1 MITPKRDRRLQ
12 YEFLPAAE
20 EIVETPAA
28 PFGAVVIWLTTILLV
43 LALAWA
49 YLGQIDIVAVGNGKV
64 SNDGSV
70 KVVQSAS
77 YGVVKRITAREGQR
91 VHKGD
96 VLVEL
101 DKTAAE
107 KELATTTQS
116 LNIARA
122 ERDILRRLAM
132 GSGADDIINSA
143 GVSGEAKAVLR
154 EFTASQLALVGAKEQ
169 ALKGS
174 IASHQRQLQFNQQ
187 TKAQLEGEAQK
198 LKDRQAKVKQK
209 LESANA
215 IERIRLQNEL
225 DTLEQRITTANSAAT
240 SQGQQ
245 VLQSQ
250 LTLAQAQSQSQVSL
264 AETNSSIGG
273 QVITQEQRIAEL
285 ENNLAKAKR
294 ALEQTTIT
302 APVDG
307 TILALNTRTI
317 GGVVNVAER
326 IAQIVPD
333 NDLLYVDVTL
343 DNQDVGFVRVGQR
356 VVVKVATYPFQRY
369 GYLEGTVEN
378 ISPDAIQ
385 DEKKGLVYKAKVKLS
400 GANSSKKNRL
410 KLLPGMSVSAEI
422 TTGKRRI
429 IEFFLDPLMTHI
441 DDSLKVR

>member
-1 MITPKRDRRLQ
+1 MSIPKRDRRLQ

-20 EIVETPAA
+20 EIIETPAA
-28 PFGAVVIWLTTILLV
+28 PFGVVVIWLTTILLA

-49 YLGQIDIVAVGNGKV
+49 YLGQIDIVAVGNGRV
-64 SNDGSV
+64 STEGSV

-77 YGVVKRITAREGQR
+77 YGVVKRITAQEGQR

-101 DKTAAE
+101 DKTTAE
-107 KELATTTQS
+107 KELATTAQS

-132 GSGADDIINSA
+132 GNGADDIINSA
-143 GVSGEAKAVLR
+143 GVSDEAKAVLR
-154 EFTASQLALVGAKEQ
+154 EFTTSQLALASVKEQ

-198 LKDRQAKVKQK
+198 LKDRQTKVEQK

-250 LTLAQAQSQSQVSL
+250 LTLAQAQSQSRVSL
-264 AETNSSIGG
+264 AETNSSISG
-273 QVITQEQRIAEL
+273 QVIAQEQRIAEL

-356 VVVKVATYPFQRY
+356 VVIKVATYPFQRY

-378 ISPDAIQ
+378 ISPDAVQ

-400 GANSSKKNRL
+400 GVNSSKKNRL

>member
-20 EIVETPAA
+20 EIIETPAA
-28 PFGAVVIWLTTILLV
+28 PFGAVVIWLTTILLA

-49 YLGQIDIVAVGNGKV
+49 YLGQIDIVAVGNGRV
-64 SNDGSV
+64 STEGSV

-77 YGVVKRITAREGQR
+77 YGVVKRITAQEGQR

-101 DKTAAE
+101 DKTTAE
-107 KELATTTQS
+107 KELASVTQS

-132 GSGADDIINSA
+132 GNGADDIINSA
-143 GVSGEAKAVLR
+143 GVSDEAKAVLR

-209 LESANA
+209 LESADA

-225 DTLEQRITTANSAAT
+225 DTLEQRIINANSAAT

-273 QVITQEQRIAEL
+273 QVIAQEQRIAEL

-294 ALEQTTIT
+294 ALEQTAIT

-317 GGVVNVAER
+317 GGMVNVAER

-356 VVVKVATYPFQRY
+356 VVIKVATYPFQRY

>member
-1 MITPKRDRRLQ
+1 MSIPKRDRRLQ

-20 EIVETPAA
+20 EIIETPAA
-28 PFGAVVIWLTTILLV
+28 PFGAVVIWLTTILLA

-49 YLGQIDIVAVGNGKV
+49 YLGQIDIVAVGNGRV

-70 KVVQSAS
+70 KIVQSAS
-77 YGVVKRITAREGQR
+77 YGVVKRITAQEGQR

-101 DKTAAE
+101 DKTTAE
-107 KELATTTQS
+107 KELATTAQS

-132 GSGADDIINSA
+132 GNGADDIINSA
-143 GVSGEAKAVLR
+143 GVSDEAKAVLR
-154 EFTASQLALVGAKEQ
+154 EFTTSQLALAGAKEQ

-174 IASHQRQLQFNQQ
+174 IASRQRQLQFNQQ
-187 TKAQLEGEAQK
+187 TKAQLESEAQK
-198 LKDRQAKVKQK
+198 LKDRQVKVKQK

-273 QVITQEQRIAEL
+273 QVIAQEQRIAEL

-294 ALEQTTIT
+294 ALEQTTII

-307 TILALNTRTI
+307 TILALNARTI

-343 DNQDVGFVRVGQR
+343 DNQDVGFVGVGQR

-369 GYLEGTVEN
+369 GYLEGRVEN

-385 DEKKGLVYKAKVKLS
+385 DEKRGLVYKAKVKLS
-400 GANSSKKNRL
+400 GVDSSKKNRL

-429 IEFFLDPLMTHI
+429 IEFFLDPLMTHV

>member
-1 MITPKRDRRLQ
+1 MSIPKRDRRLQ

-20 EIVETPAA
+20 EIIETPAA

-43 LALAWA
+43 FALAWA
-49 YLGQIDIVAVGNGKV
+49 YLGQIDIVAVGNGRV
-64 SNDGSV
+64 STEGSV

-77 YGVVKRITAREGQR
+77 YGVVKRITAQEGQR

-96 VLVEL
+96 ALVEL
-101 DKTAAE
+101 DKTTAE

-132 GSGADDIINSA
+132 GNGADDIINSV
-143 GVSGEAKAVLR
+143 GVSDEAKAILR

-174 IASHQRQLQFNQQ
+174 IAGHQRQLQFNQQ
-187 TKAQLEGEAQK
+187 TKAQLEGEVQK
-198 LKDRQAKVKQK
+198 LKDRQTKVKQE

-273 QVITQEQRIAEL
+273 QVIAQEQRIAEL

-294 ALEQTTIT
+294 ALEQTAIT

-356 VVVKVATYPFQRY
+356 VVIKVATYPFQRY

-378 ISPDAIQ
+378 ISPDAVQ

-400 GANSSKKNRL
+400 GVNSSKKNRL

>member
-1 MITPKRDRRLQ
+1 MSIPKRDRRLR

-20 EIVETPAA
+20 EIIETPAA
-28 PFGAVVIWLTTILLV
+28 PFGAVVIWLTTILLA

-49 YLGQIDIVAVGNGKV
+49 YLGQIDVVAVGNGRV

-70 KVVQSAS
+70 KVAQSAS
-77 YGVVKRITAREGQR
+77 YGVVKRITAQEGQR

-101 DKTAAE
+101 DKTTAE

-132 GSGADDIINSA
+132 GNGADDIINSA
-143 GVSGEAKAVLR
+143 GVSDEVKAVLR
-154 EFTASQLALVGAKEQ
+154 EFTASQLALAGAKEQ

-198 LKDRQAKVKQK
+198 LKDRQTKVKQK

-264 AETNSSIGG
+264 AETNSSISG
-273 QVITQEQRIAEL
+273 QVIAQEQRIAEL

-294 ALEQTTIT
+294 TLEQTTIT

-356 VVVKVATYPFQRY
+356 VVIKVATYPFQRY

-378 ISPDAIQ
+378 ISPDAVQ

-429 IEFFLDPLMTHI
+429 IEFFLDPLMTHV

>member
-1 MITPKRDRRLQ
+1 MSIPKRDRRLR

-20 EIVETPAA
+20 EIIETPAA

-43 LALAWA
+43 LVLAWA
-49 YLGQIDIVAVGNGKV
+49 YLGQIDIVAVGNGRV
-64 SNDGSV
+64 STEGSV

-77 YGVVKRITAREGQR
+77 YGVVKRITAQEGQR

-101 DKTAAE
+101 DKTTAE
-107 KELATTTQS
+107 KELATTAQS

-122 ERDILRRLAM
+122 ERDILRRLAT
-132 GSGADDIINSA
+132 GNGADDIINSA
-143 GVSGEAKAVLR
+143 GVSDEAKAVLR
-154 EFTASQLALVGAKEQ
+154 EFTTSQLALASAKEQ

-187 TKAQLEGEAQK
+187 TKAQLEGEVQK
-198 LKDRQAKVKQK
+198 LKDRQTKVKQK

-225 DTLEQRITTANSAAT
+225 DTLEQRITTANSTAT

-356 VVVKVATYPFQRY
+356 VVIKVATYPFQRY

-385 DEKKGLVYKAKVKLS
+385 GEKKGLVYKAKVKLS

>member
-1 MITPKRDRRLQ
+1 MSIPKRDRRLQ

-20 EIVETPAA
+20 EIIETPAA
-28 PFGAVVIWLTTILLV
+28 PFGAVVIWLTTILLA

-49 YLGQIDIVAVGNGKV
+49 YLGQIDIVAVGNGRV
-64 SNDGSV
+64 STEGSV

-77 YGVVKRITAREGQR
+77 YGVVKRITAQEGQR

-101 DKTAAE
+101 DKTTAE
-107 KELATTTQS
+107 KELATTAQS

-132 GSGADDIINSA
+132 GNGADDIINSA
-143 GVSGEAKAVLR
+143 GVSDEAKAVLR
-154 EFTASQLALVGAKEQ
+154 EFTTSQLALASAKEQ

-187 TKAQLEGEAQK
+187 AKAQLEGEAQK
-198 LKDRQAKVKQK
+198 LKDRQTKVKQK

-264 AETNSSIGG
+264 AETNSSISG
-273 QVITQEQRIAEL
+273 QVIAQEQRIAEL

-343 DNQDVGFVRVGQR
+343 DNQDVGFVGVGQR
-356 VVVKVATYPFQRY
+356 VVVKVTTYPFQRY

-429 IEFFLDPLMTHI
+429 IEFFLDPLMTHV

>member
-1 MITPKRDRRLQ
+1 MIIPKRDRRLQ

-20 EIVETPAA
+20 EIIETPAA
-28 PFGAVVIWLTTILLV
+28 PFGSVVIWLTTILLV
-43 LALAWA
+43 LALTWA
-49 YLGQIDIVAVGNGKV
+49 YLGQIDIVAVGNGRV
-64 SNDGSV
+64 STEGSV

-77 YGVVKRITAREGQR
+77 YGVVKRITAQEGQR

-101 DKTAAE
+101 DKTTAE

-132 GSGADDIINSA
+132 GNGADDIINSA
-143 GVSGEAKAVLR
+143 GVSDEAKAVLR
-154 EFTASQLALVGAKEQ
+154 EFTTSQLALASAKEQ

-209 LESANA
+209 LESADA

-264 AETNSSIGG
+264 AETNSSISG
-273 QVITQEQRIAEL
+273 QVIAQEQRIAEL

-294 ALEQTTIT
+294 TLEQTTIT

-356 VVVKVATYPFQRY
+356 VVIKVATYPFQRY
-369 GYLEGTVEN
+369 GYLEGMVEN

-429 IEFFLDPLMTHI
+429 IEFFLDPLMTHV

>member
-1 MITPKRDRRLQ
+1 MSIPKRDRRLQ

-20 EIVETPAA
+20 EIIETPAA

-43 LALAWA
+43 LVLAWA
-49 YLGQIDIVAVGNGKV
+49 YLGQIDIVAVGNGRV
-64 SNDGSV
+64 SNNGSV

-77 YGVVKRITAREGQR
+77 YGVVKRITAQEGQR

-101 DKTAAE
+101 DKTTAE
-107 KELATTTQS
+107 KELATTAQS

-132 GSGADDIINSA
+132 GNGADDIINSA
-143 GVSGEAKAVLR
+143 GVSDEAKAVLR
-154 EFTASQLALVGAKEQ
+154 EFTTSQLALASAKEQ

-198 LKDRQAKVKQK
+198 LKDSQVKVKQK

-264 AETNSSIGG
+264 AETNSSISG

-294 ALEQTTIT
+294 ALEQTAIT

-356 VVVKVATYPFQRY
+356 VVIKVATYPFQRY

>member
-1 MITPKRDRRLQ
+1 MSIPKRDRRLR

-20 EIVETPAA
+20 EIIETPAA

-43 LALAWA
+43 LVLAWA
-49 YLGQIDIVAVGNGKV
+49 YLGQIDIVAVGNGRV
-64 SNDGSV
+64 STEGSV

-77 YGVVKRITAREGQR
+77 YGVVKRITAQEGQR

-101 DKTAAE
+101 DKTTTE
-107 KELATTTQS
+107 KELATTAQS

-122 ERDILRRLAM
+122 ERDILRRLAT
-132 GSGADDIINSA
+132 GNGADDIINSA
-143 GVSGEAKAVLR
+143 GVSDEAKAVLR
-154 EFTASQLALVGAKEQ
+154 EFTTSQLALASAKEQ

-187 TKAQLEGEAQK
+187 TKAQLEGEVQK
-198 LKDRQAKVKQK
+198 LKDRQTKVKQK

-225 DTLEQRITTANSAAT
+225 DTLEQRITNANSAVT
-240 SQGQQ
+240 GQGQQ

-250 LTLAQAQSQSQVSL
+250 LTLAQTQSQSQVSL

-294 ALEQTTIT
+294 ALEQTAIT

-356 VVVKVATYPFQRY
+356 VVIKVATYPFQRY

>member
-28 PFGAVVIWLTTILLV
+28 PFGAVVIWLTTILLI

-49 YLGQIDIVAVGNGKV
+49 YLGQIDIVAVGNGRV

-77 YGVVKRITAREGQR
+77 YGVVKRITVQEGQR

-101 DKTAAE
+101 DKTTAE
-107 KELATTTQS
+107 KELASVTQS

-143 GVSGEAKAVLR
+143 GVSDETKAVLR

-264 AETNSSIGG
+264 AETNSSISG

-429 IEFFLDPLMTHI
+429 IEFFLDPLMTHV

>member
-1 MITPKRDRRLQ
+1 MIIPKRDRRLQ

-20 EIVETPAA
+20 EIIETPAA

-43 LALAWA
+43 LALVWA
-49 YLGQIDIVAVGNGKV
+49 YVGQIDIVAVGNGRV
-64 SNDGSV
+64 STEGSV

-77 YGVVKRITAREGQR
+77 YGVVKRITAQEGQR

-101 DKTAAE
+101 DKTTAE

-132 GSGADDIINSA
+132 GNGADDIINSA
-143 GVSGEAKAVLR
+143 GVSDEAKAVLR
-154 EFTASQLALVGAKEQ
+154 EFTASQLALAGAKEQ

-187 TKAQLEGEAQK
+187 TKAQLEGEVQK
-198 LKDRQAKVKQK
+198 LKDRQTKVKQK

-264 AETNSSIGG
+264 AETNSSISG
-273 QVITQEQRIAEL
+273 QVIAQEQRIAEL

-356 VVVKVATYPFQRY
+356 VVIKVATYPFQRY

>member
-1 MITPKRDRRLQ
+1 MSIPKRDRRLR

-20 EIVETPAA
+20 EIIETPAA

-43 LALAWA
+43 LVLAWA
-49 YLGQIDIVAVGNGKV
+49 YLGQIDIVAVGNGRV
-64 SNDGSV
+64 STEGSV

-77 YGVVKRITAREGQR
+77 YGVVKRITAQEGQR

-101 DKTAAE
+101 DKTTAE
-107 KELATTTQS
+107 KELATTAQS

-132 GSGADDIINSA
+132 GNGADDIINSA
-143 GVSGEAKAVLR
+143 GVSDEAKAVLR
-154 EFTASQLALVGAKEQ
+154 EFTTSQLALASAKEQ

-198 LKDRQAKVKQK
+198 LKDRQTKVKQK

-264 AETNSSIGG
+264 AETNSSISG
-273 QVITQEQRIAEL
+273 QVIAQEQRIAEL

-356 VVVKVATYPFQRY
+356 VVIKVATYPFQRY

-429 IEFFLDPLMTHI
+429 IEFFLDPLMTHV

>member
-96 VLVEL
+96 ALVEL
-101 DKTAAE
+101 DKTTAE

-132 GSGADDIINSA
+132 GNGADDIINSA
-143 GVSGEAKAVLR
+143 GVSDEAKAVLR
-154 EFTASQLALVGAKEQ
+154 EFTASQLALASAKEQ

-187 TKAQLEGEAQK
+187 TKAQLESEAQK
-198 LKDRQAKVKQK
+198 LKDRQVKVKQK

-273 QVITQEQRIAEL
+273 QVIAQEQRITEL

-294 ALEQTTIT
+294 ALEQTTII

-343 DNQDVGFVRVGQR
+343 DNQDVGFVGVGQR

-369 GYLEGTVEN
+369 GYLEGRVEN

-410 KLLPGMSVSAEI
+410 KLLPGMNVSAEI

>member
-1 MITPKRDRRLQ
+1 MSIPKRDRRLQ
-12 YEFLPAAE
+12 YEFLPVAE
-20 EIVETPAA
+20 EIIETPAA

-43 LALAWA
+43 LALDWA
-49 YLGQIDIVAVGNGKV
+49 YLGQIDIVAVGNGRV
-64 SNDGSV
+64 STEGSV

-77 YGVVKRITAREGQR
+77 YGVVKRMTAQEGQR

-101 DKTAAE
+101 DKTTAE
-107 KELATTTQS
+107 KELGTTTQS

-132 GSGADDIINSA
+132 GNGADDIINSA
-143 GVSGEAKAVLR
+143 GVSDEAKAILR
-154 EFTASQLALVGAKEQ
+154 EFTASQLALAGAKEQ

-187 TKAQLEGEAQK
+187 TKAQLEGEVQK
-198 LKDRQAKVKQK
+198 LKDRQTKVKQK

-356 VVVKVATYPFQRY
+356 VVIKVATYPFQRY
-369 GYLEGTVEN
+369 GYLEGAVEN

-429 IEFFLDPLMTHI
+429 IEFFLDPLMTHV

>member
-1 MITPKRDRRLQ
+1 MSIPKRDRRLQ

-20 EIVETPAA
+20 EIIETPAA
-28 PFGAVVIWLTTILLV
+28 PFGAVVIWLTTILLT

-49 YLGQIDIVAVGNGKV
+49 YLGQIDIVAVGNGRV

-77 YGVVKRITAREGQR
+77 YGVVKRITAQEGQR

-101 DKTAAE
+101 DKTTAE

-132 GSGADDIINSA
+132 GNGADDIINSA
-143 GVSGEAKAVLR
+143 GVSDEAKAVLR

-187 TKAQLEGEAQK
+187 TKVLLEDEVQK
-198 LKDRQAKVKQK
+198 LKDRQAKLKQK
-209 LESANA
+209 LESADA

-356 VVVKVATYPFQRY
+356 VVIKVATYPFQRY
-369 GYLEGTVEN
+369 GYLKGTVEN
-378 ISPDAIQ
+378 ISSDAIQ

>member
-1 MITPKRDRRLQ
+1 MSIPKRDRRLQ

-20 EIVETPAA
+20 EIIETPAA
-28 PFGAVVIWLTTILLV
+28 PFGAVVIWLTTILLA
-43 LALAWA
+43 LALTWA
-49 YLGQIDIVAVGNGKV
+49 YLGQIDIVAVGNGRV
-64 SNDGSV
+64 SNNGSV

-77 YGVVKRITAREGQR
+77 YGVVKRITAQEGQR

-101 DKTAAE
+101 DKTTAE
-107 KELATTTQS
+107 KELATTAQS

-132 GSGADDIINSA
+132 GNGADDIINSA
-143 GVSGEAKAVLR
+143 GVSDEARAVLR
-154 EFTASQLALVGAKEQ
+154 EFTTSQLALAGAKEQ

-187 TKAQLEGEAQK
+187 TKAQLESEAQK
-198 LKDRQAKVKQK
+198 LKDRQTKVKQK

-264 AETNSSIGG
+264 AETNSSISG
-273 QVITQEQRIAEL
+273 QVIAQEQRIAEL

-294 ALEQTTIT
+294 TLEQTTIT

-307 TILALNTRTI
+307 TILVLNTRTI

-356 VVVKVATYPFQRY
+356 VVIKVATYPFQRY

-378 ISPDAIQ
+378 ISPDAVQ

-429 IEFFLDPLMTHI
+429 IEFFLDPLMTHV

>member
-1 MITPKRDRRLQ
+1 MSIPKRDRRLQ

-20 EIVETPAA
+20 EIIETPAA
-28 PFGAVVIWLTTILLV
+28 PFGSVVIWLTTILLV
-43 LALAWA
+43 LALVWA
-49 YLGQIDIVAVGNGKV
+49 YLGQIDIVAVGNGRV
-64 SNDGSV
+64 STEGSV

-77 YGVVKRITAREGQR
+77 YGVVKRITAQEGQR

-101 DKTAAE
+101 DKTTAE

-122 ERDILRRLAM
+122 ERDILRRLAT
-132 GSGADDIINSA
+132 GNGADDIINSA
-143 GVSGEAKAVLR
+143 GVSDEAKAVLR
-154 EFTASQLALVGAKEQ
+154 EFTTSQLALASAKEQ

-187 TKAQLEGEAQK
+187 TKAQLEGEVQK
-198 LKDRQAKVKQK
+198 LKDRQTKVKQK

-264 AETNSSIGG
+264 AETNSSISG
-273 QVITQEQRIAEL
+273 QVIAQEQRIAEL

-307 TILALNTRTI
+307 TILALNTRTV

-369 GYLEGTVEN
+369 GYLEGAVEN

-400 GANSSKKNRL
+400 SADSSKKNRL

>member
-1 MITPKRDRRLQ
+1 MSIPKRDRRLQ

-20 EIVETPAA
+20 EIIETPAA

-43 LALAWA
+43 LALTWA
-49 YLGQIDIVAVGNGKV
+49 YLGQIDIVAVGNGRV

-77 YGVVKRITAREGQR
+77 YGVVKRITAQEGQR

-101 DKTAAE
+101 DKTTAE
-107 KELATTTQS
+107 KELATTAQS

-132 GSGADDIINSA
+132 GNGADDIINSA
-143 GVSGEAKAVLR
+143 GVSDEAKAVLR
-154 EFTASQLALVGAKEQ
+154 EFTTSQLALASAKEQ

-198 LKDRQAKVKQK
+198 LKDRQTKVKQK

-273 QVITQEQRIAEL
+273 QVIAQEQRIAEL

-333 NDLLYVDVTL
+333 NDLLYVDVIL

-356 VVVKVATYPFQRY
+356 VVIKVATYPFQRY

>member
-1 MITPKRDRRLQ
+1 MSIPKRDRRLQ

-20 EIVETPAA
+20 EIIETPAA

-49 YLGQIDIVAVGNGKV
+49 YLGQIDIVAVGNGRV
-64 SNDGSV
+64 STEGSV

-77 YGVVKRITAREGQR
+77 YGVVKRITAQEGQR

-101 DKTAAE
+101 DKTTAE

-116 LNIARA
+116 LNIVRA

-132 GSGADDIINSA
+132 GNGADDIINSA
-143 GVSGEAKAVLR
+143 GVSDEAKAVLR
-154 EFTASQLALVGAKEQ
+154 EFTASQLALASAKEQ

-198 LKDRQAKVKQK
+198 LKDRQTKVKQK

-250 LTLAQAQSQSQVSL
+250 LTLAQVQSQSQVSL
-264 AETNSSIGG
+264 AEANSSIGG
-273 QVITQEQRIAEL
+273 QVIAQEQRIAEL

-294 ALEQTTIT
+294 ALEQTTII

-356 VVVKVATYPFQRY
+356 VVIKVATYPFQRY
-369 GYLEGTVEN
+369 GYLEGAVEN

-400 GANSSKKNRL
+400 GVNSSKKNRL

-429 IEFFLDPLMTHI
+429 IEFFLDPLMTHV

>member
-1 MITPKRDRRLQ
+1 MSIPKRDRRLQ

-20 EIVETPAA
+20 EIIETPAA
-28 PFGAVVIWLTTILLV
+28 PFGAVVIWLTTILLA

-49 YLGQIDIVAVGNGKV
+49 YLGQIDIVAVGNGRV

-77 YGVVKRITAREGQR
+77 YGVVKRITAQEGQR

-101 DKTAAE
+101 DKTTAE
-107 KELATTTQS
+107 KELATTAQS

-132 GSGADDIINSA
+132 GNGADDIINSA
-143 GVSGEAKAVLR
+143 GVSDEAKAVLR
-154 EFTASQLALVGAKEQ
+154 EFTASQLALAGAKEQ

-187 TKAQLEGEAQK
+187 TKAQLEGEVQK
-198 LKDRQAKVKQK
+198 LKDRQVKVKQK

-264 AETNSSIGG
+264 AETNSSISG
-273 QVITQEQRIAEL
+273 QVIAQEQRIAEL

-294 ALEQTTIT
+294 TLEQTTIT

-356 VVVKVATYPFQRY
+356 VVIKVATYPFQRY

-429 IEFFLDPLMTHI
+429 IEFFLDPLMTHV

>member
-1 MITPKRDRRLQ
+1 MSIPKRDRRLQ

-20 EIVETPAA
+20 EIIETPAA
-28 PFGAVVIWLTTILLV
+28 PFGAVVIWLTTILLA

-49 YLGQIDIVAVGNGKV
+49 YLGQIDIVAVGNGRV

-77 YGVVKRITAREGQR
+77 YGVVKRITAQEGQR

-101 DKTAAE
+101 DKTTAE

-122 ERDILRRLAM
+122 ERDILRRLTM
-132 GSGADDIINSA
+132 GNGADDIINSA
-143 GVSGEAKAVLR
+143 GVSDEAKAVLR
-154 EFTASQLALVGAKEQ
+154 EFTASQLALAGAKEQ

-198 LKDRQAKVKQK
+198 LKDRQTKVKQK

-294 ALEQTTIT
+294 ALEQTTII

-307 TILALNTRTI
+307 TILVLNTRTI
-317 GGVVNVAER
+317 GGVVNVAEQ

-356 VVVKVATYPFQRY
+356 VVIKVATYPFQRY

-429 IEFFLDPLMTHI
+429 IEFFLDPLMTHV

>member
-1 MITPKRDRRLQ
+1 MSIPKRDRRLQ

-20 EIVETPAA
+20 EIIETPAA

-49 YLGQIDIVAVGNGKV
+49 YLGQIDIVAVGNGRV
-64 SNDGSV
+64 STEGSI
-70 KVVQSAS
+70 KVVQSVS
-77 YGVVKRITAREGQR
+77 YGVVKRITAQEGQR

-101 DKTAAE
+101 DKTTAE

-132 GSGADDIINSA
+132 GNGADDIINSA
-143 GVSGEAKAVLR
+143 GVSDEAKAVLR
-154 EFTASQLALVGAKEQ
+154 EFTASQLALASAKEQ

-174 IASHQRQLQFNQQ
+174 VASHQRQLQFNQQ

-198 LKDRQAKVKQK
+198 LKDRQTKVKQK

-225 DTLEQRITTANSAAT
+225 DTLEQRITTANSAVT

-250 LTLAQAQSQSQVSL
+250 LTLAQTQSQSQVSL

-356 VVVKVATYPFQRY
+356 VVIKVATYPFQRY

-429 IEFFLDPLMTHI
+429 IKFFLDPLMTHV

>member
-1 MITPKRDRRLQ
+1 MSIPKRDRRLQ

-20 EIVETPAA
+20 EIIETPAA
-28 PFGAVVIWLTTILLV
+28 PFGAVVIWLTTILLA

-49 YLGQIDIVAVGNGKV
+49 YVGQIDIVAVGNGRV
-64 SNDGSV
+64 STEGSV

-77 YGVVKRITAREGQR
+77 YGVVKRITAQEGQQ

-101 DKTAAE
+101 DKTTAE
-107 KELATTTQS
+107 KELATTAQS

-132 GSGADDIINSA
+132 GNGADDIINSA
-143 GVSGEAKAVLR
+143 GVSDEAKAVLR
-154 EFTASQLALVGAKEQ
+154 EFTASQLALASAKEQ

-198 LKDRQAKVKQK
+198 LKDRQVKVKQK

-250 LTLAQAQSQSQVSL
+250 LTLAQVQSQSQVSL
-264 AETNSSIGG
+264 AETNSSISG
-273 QVITQEQRIAEL
+273 QVIAQEQRIAEL

-307 TILALNTRTI
+307 TILALNTWTI

-333 NDLLYVDVTL
+333 NDLLYADVTL

-356 VVVKVATYPFQRY
+356 VVIKVATYPFQRY

-429 IEFFLDPLMTHI
+429 IEFFLDPLMTHV

>member
-1 MITPKRDRRLQ
+1 MIIPKRDRRLQ

-20 EIVETPAA
+20 EIIETPAA
-28 PFGAVVIWLTTILLV
+28 PFGAVVIWLTTILLA

-49 YLGQIDIVAVGNGKV
+49 YLGQIDIVAVGNGRV
-64 SNDGSV
+64 STEGSV

-107 KELATTTQS
+107 KELATTAQS

-122 ERDILRRLAM
+122 ERDILRRLVM
-132 GSGADDIINSA
+132 GSSADDIINSA
-143 GVSGEAKAVLR
+143 GVSDEAKAVLR

-209 LESANA
+209 LESADA

-285 ENNLAKAKR
+285 ENNLVKAKR
-294 ALEQTTIT
+294 ALEQTAIT

-429 IEFFLDPLMTHI
+429 IEFFLDPLMTHV

>member
-1 MITPKRDRRLQ
+1 MSIPKQDRRLQ

-20 EIVETPAA
+20 EIIETPAA
-28 PFGAVVIWLTTILLV
+28 PFGAVVIWLTTILLA

-49 YLGQIDIVAVGNGKV
+49 YLGQIDIVAVGNGRV
-64 SNDGSV
+64 STEGSV

-77 YGVVKRITAREGQR
+77 YGVVKRITAQEGQR

-101 DKTAAE
+101 DKTTAE
-107 KELATTTQS
+107 KELATTAQS
-116 LNIARA
+116 LNISRA
-122 ERDILRRLAM
+122 ERDILRRLAT
-132 GSGADDIINSA
+132 GNGADDIINSA
-143 GVSGEAKAVLR
+143 GVSDEAKAVLR
-154 EFTASQLALVGAKEQ
+154 EFTTSQLALASAKEQ

-198 LKDRQAKVKQK
+198 LKDRQTKVKQK

-264 AETNSSIGG
+264 AETNSSISG
-273 QVITQEQRIAEL
+273 QVIAQEQRIAEL

-356 VVVKVATYPFQRY
+356 VVIKVATYPFQRY

-378 ISPDAIQ
+378 ISPDAVQ

>member
-1 MITPKRDRRLQ
+1 MSIPKRDRRLQ

-20 EIVETPAA
+20 EIIETPAA
-28 PFGAVVIWLTTILLV
+28 PFGAVVIWLTTILLA

-49 YLGQIDIVAVGNGKV
+49 YLGQIDVVAVGNGRV

-77 YGVVKRITAREGQR
+77 YGVVKRITAQEGQR

-101 DKTAAE
+101 DKTTAE
-107 KELATTTQS
+107 KELATTAQS

-122 ERDILRRLAM
+122 ERDILRRLAT
-132 GSGADDIINSA
+132 GNGADDIINSA
-143 GVSGEAKAVLR
+143 GVSDEAKAVLR
-154 EFTASQLALVGAKEQ
+154 EFTTSQLALASAKEQ

-187 TKAQLEGEAQK
+187 TKAQLEGEVQK
-198 LKDRQAKVKQK
+198 LKDCQTKVKQK

-225 DTLEQRITTANSAAT
+225 DTLEQRITTANSVAT

-294 ALEQTTIT
+294 ALEQTAIT

-343 DNQDVGFVRVGQR
+343 DNQDVGFVRAGQR
-356 VVVKVATYPFQRY
+356 VVIKVATYPFQRY

>member
-1 MITPKRDRRLQ
+1 MSIPKRDRRLQ

-20 EIVETPAA
+20 EIIETPAA

-43 LALAWA
+43 FALAWA
-49 YLGQIDIVAVGNGKV
+49 YLGQIDIVAVGNGRV
-64 SNDGSV
+64 STEGSV

-77 YGVVKRITAREGQR
+77 YGVVKRITAQEGQR

-96 VLVEL
+96 ALVEL
-101 DKTAAE
+101 DKTTAE

-132 GSGADDIINSA
+132 GNGADDIINSA
-143 GVSGEAKAVLR
+143 GVSDEAKAVLR
-154 EFTASQLALVGAKEQ
+154 EFTTSQLALASAKEQ

-187 TKAQLEGEAQK
+187 TKAQLEGEVQK
-198 LKDRQAKVKQK
+198 LKDRQVKVKQK

-225 DTLEQRITTANSAAT
+225 DTLEQRIATANSAAT

-264 AETNSSIGG
+264 AETSSSIGG
-273 QVITQEQRIAEL
+273 QVIAQEQRIAEL

-302 APVDG
+302 VPVDG

-356 VVVKVATYPFQRY
+356 VVIKVATYPFQRY

-429 IEFFLDPLMTHI
+429 IEFFLNPLMTHI

>member
-1 MITPKRDRRLQ
+1 MSIPKRDRRLQ

-20 EIVETPAA
+20 EIIETPAA

-43 LALAWA
+43 LVLAWA
-49 YLGQIDIVAVGNGKV
+49 YLGQIDIVAVGNGRV
-64 SNDGSV
+64 STEGSV

-77 YGVVKRITAREGQR
+77 YGVVKRITAQEGQR

-101 DKTAAE
+101 DKTTAE
-107 KELATTTQS
+107 KELATTAQS

-132 GSGADDIINSA
+132 GNGADDIINSA
-143 GVSGEAKAVLR
+143 GVSDEAKAVLR
-154 EFTASQLALVGAKEQ
+154 EFTASQLALASAKEQ

-198 LKDRQAKVKQK
+198 LKDRQTKVKQK

-264 AETNSSIGG
+264 AETNSSISG
-273 QVITQEQRIAEL
+273 QVIAQEQRIAEL

-356 VVVKVATYPFQRY
+356 VVIKVATYPFQRY

>member
-1 MITPKRDRRLQ
+1 MSIPKRDRRLQ

-20 EIVETPAA
+20 EIIETPAA
-28 PFGAVVIWLTTILLV
+28 PFGAVVIWLTTILLA

-49 YLGQIDIVAVGNGKV
+49 YLGQIDIVAVGNGRV

-77 YGVVKRITAREGQR
+77 YGVVKRITAQEGQR

-101 DKTAAE
+101 DKTTAE
-107 KELATTTQS
+107 KELATTAQS

-122 ERDILRRLAM
+122 ERDILRRLAT
-132 GSGADDIINSA
+132 GNGADDIINSA
-143 GVSGEAKAVLR
+143 GVSDEAKAVLR
-154 EFTASQLALVGAKEQ
+154 EFTTSQLALASAKEQ

-198 LKDRQAKVKQK
+198 LKDRQVKVKQK

-273 QVITQEQRIAEL
+273 QVIAQEQRIAEL

-356 VVVKVATYPFQRY
+356 VVIKVATYPFQRY

-429 IEFFLDPLMTHI
+429 IEFFLDPLMTHV

>member
-1 MITPKRDRRLQ
+1 MSIPKRDRRLQ

-20 EIVETPAA
+20 EIIETPAA
-28 PFGAVVIWLTTILLV
+28 PFGAVVIWLTTILLA

-49 YLGQIDIVAVGNGKV
+49 YLGQIDIVAVGNGRV
-64 SNDGSV
+64 STEGSV

-77 YGVVKRITAREGQR
+77 YGVVKRITAQEGQR

-101 DKTAAE
+101 DKTTTE

-132 GSGADDIINSA
+132 GNGADDIINSA
-143 GVSGEAKAVLR
+143 GVSDEAKAVLR
-154 EFTASQLALVGAKEQ
+154 EFAASQLALASAKEQ

-273 QVITQEQRIAEL
+273 QVIAQEQRIAEL

-294 ALEQTTIT
+294 ALEQTAIT

-307 TILALNTRTI
+307 TVLALNTRTI

-343 DNQDVGFVRVGQR
+343 DNQDVGFVGVGQR
-356 VVVKVATYPFQRY
+356 VVIKVATYPFQRY

-385 DEKKGLVYKAKVKLS
+385 DEKRGLVYKAKVKLS
-400 GANSSKKNRL
+400 GVNSSKKNRL

>member
-1 MITPKRDRRLQ
+1 MSIPKRDRRLQ

-20 EIVETPAA
+20 EIIETPAA

-43 LALAWA
+43 LVLAWA
-49 YLGQIDIVAVGNGKV
+49 YLGQIDIVAVGNGRV
-64 SNDGSV
+64 STEGSV

-77 YGVVKRITAREGQR
+77 YGVVKRITAQEGQR

-101 DKTAAE
+101 DKTTAE

-132 GSGADDIINSA
+132 GNGADDIINSA
-143 GVSGEAKAVLR
+143 GVSDEAKAVLR
-154 EFTASQLALVGAKEQ
+154 EFTASQLVLASAKEQ

-198 LKDRQAKVKQK
+198 LKDRQTKVKQK

-264 AETNSSIGG
+264 AETNSSISG
-273 QVITQEQRIAEL
+273 QVIAQEQRIAEL

-294 ALEQTTIT
+294 TLEQTTIT

-356 VVVKVATYPFQRY
+356 VVIKVATYPFQRY

-429 IEFFLDPLMTHI
+429 IEFFLDPLMTHV

>member
-20 EIVETPAA
+20 EIIETPAA
-28 PFGAVVIWLTTILLV
+28 PFGAVVIWLTTILLA

-49 YLGQIDIVAVGNGKV
+49 YLGQIDIVAVGNGRV
-64 SNDGSV
+64 STEGSV
-70 KVVQSAS
+70 KIVQSAS
-77 YGVVKRITAREGQR
+77 YGVVKRITVQEGQR

-101 DKTAAE
+101 DKTTAE
-107 KELATTTQS
+107 KELATTAQS

-132 GSGADDIINSA
+132 GNGADDIINSA
-143 GVSGEAKAVLR
+143 GVSDEAKAVLR
-154 EFTASQLALVGAKEQ
+154 EFTASQLALASAKEQ

-187 TKAQLEGEAQK
+187 TKDQLEGEVQK
-198 LKDRQAKVKQK
+198 LKDRQTKVKQK

-273 QVITQEQRIAEL
+273 QVIAQEQRIAEL
-285 ENNLAKAKR
+285 EDNLAKAKR

-356 VVVKVATYPFQRY
+356 VVIKVATYPFQRY

-429 IEFFLDPLMTHI
+429 IEFFLDPLMTHV

>member
-1 MITPKRDRRLQ
+1 MSIPKRDRRLQ

-20 EIVETPAA
+20 EIIETPAA
-28 PFGAVVIWLTTILLV
+28 PFGAVVIWLTTILLA

-49 YLGQIDIVAVGNGKV
+49 YLGQIDIVAVGNGRV
-64 SNDGSV
+64 STEGSV

-77 YGVVKRITAREGQR
+77 YGVVKRITAQEGQR

-101 DKTAAE
+101 DKTTAE
-107 KELATTTQS
+107 KELATTAQS

-132 GSGADDIINSA
+132 GNGADDIINSA
-143 GVSGEAKAVLR
+143 GVSDEVKAVLR
-154 EFTASQLALVGAKEQ
+154 EFTASQLALASAKEQ

-198 LKDRQAKVKQK
+198 LKDRQTKVKQK

-250 LTLAQAQSQSQVSL
+250 LTLAQARSQSQVSL
-264 AETNSSIGG
+264 AETSSSIGG
-273 QVITQEQRIAEL
+273 QVIAQEQRIAEL

-294 ALEQTTIT
+294 VLEQTTIT

-343 DNQDVGFVRVGQR
+343 DNQDVGFVGVGQR

-410 KLLPGMSVSAEI
+410 KLLPGMSVSVEI

-429 IEFFLDPLMTHI
+429 IEFFLDPLMTHV